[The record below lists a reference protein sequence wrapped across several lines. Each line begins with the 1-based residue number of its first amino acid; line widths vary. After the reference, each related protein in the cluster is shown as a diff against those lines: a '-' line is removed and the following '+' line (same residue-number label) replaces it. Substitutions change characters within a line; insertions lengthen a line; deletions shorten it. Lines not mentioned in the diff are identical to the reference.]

1 MYQKNLFVII
11 KRNYKNILLVLV
23 LVSLLIDFVRMQV
36 KKVDLND
43 GQTKSWWEI
52 AYNVENGEGY
62 KACNNSY
69 IPNCAITEQYT
80 AMREPLPILLFALV
94 GKISNNSLF
103 SLLLLIIIFYLVIF
117 LGVFL
122 LGNNLGGAEVGLL
135 SLFLWTF
142 YVPQE
147 RIENRLTGDLLSG
160 AFVTLG
166 FVIFTQA
173 VRKNRLRDWLGFG
186 FVMGLAVLSRS
197 ALLIVA
203 VTLVF
208 GYIIYFRD
216 PSLKFKSVVGKG
228 LLSLVILGVTLSPW
242 VVRNYIVFRQPVI
255 GTTLIGYNLYRH
267 NAIVA
272 TDAPSHYVG
281 PEEARQQIQALISR
295 HPELQTPIDEAK
307 VDAIFR
313 EEAVKLI
320 LENPVS
326 YVRLVLYRFLP
337 LWFNIGIREQYNDQ
351 MSALDYLVVL
361 QQLFLLVVFVLGLW
375 RGNKL
380 LRLFGL
386 SFLAYSMSYLT
397 VGSQLRYLIP
407 LMPIVI
413 VISSI
418 GIAEQWRQFS
428 ERNKDSWISRI

>member
-1 MYQKNLFVII
+1 MV
-11 KRNYKNILLVLV
+11 R
-23 LVSLLIDFVRMQV
+23 DFQ
-36 KKVDLND
+36 
-43 GQTKSWWEI
+43 S
-52 AYNVENGEGY
+52 
-62 KACNNSY
+62 
-69 IPNCAITEQYT
+69 
-80 AMREPLPILLFALV
+80 
-94 GKISNNSLF
+94 
-103 SLLLLIIIFYLVIF
+103 
-117 LGVFL
+117 
-122 LGNNLGGAEVGLL
+122 
-135 SLFLWTF
+135 
-142 YVPQE
+142 
-147 RIENRLTGDLLSG
+147 
-160 AFVTLG
+160 
-166 FVIFTQA
+166 
-173 VRKNRLRDWLGFG
+173 
-186 FVMGLAVLSRS
+186 
-197 ALLIVA
+197 
-203 VTLVF
+203 
-208 GYIIYFRD
+208 
-216 PSLKFKSVVGKG
+216 
-228 LLSLVILGVTLSPW
+228 
-242 VVRNYIVFRQPVI
+242 VI
-255 GTTLIGYNLYRH
+255 GQ
-267 NAIVA
+267 
-272 TDAPSHYVG
+272 
-281 PEEARQQIQALISR
+281 EARQQIQALISR